1 MQNVFAAVT
10 DDGHRR
16 LEQDV
21 LPMQKVMIAIA
32 AAAGIGW
39 SATANAAKA
48 DKRDFFYQDRPK
60 DGKSCAT
67 CRLFSAA
74 PSGQGNC
81 AIVDGEVSPNG
92 WCMAYS
98 PKV

>member
-1 MQNVFAAVT
+1 MDILDPT
-10 DDGHRR
+10 TTRR
-16 LEQDV
+16 VGLIRGTRFV
-21 LPMQKVMIAIA
+21 IAIA

-98 PKV
+98 PKA